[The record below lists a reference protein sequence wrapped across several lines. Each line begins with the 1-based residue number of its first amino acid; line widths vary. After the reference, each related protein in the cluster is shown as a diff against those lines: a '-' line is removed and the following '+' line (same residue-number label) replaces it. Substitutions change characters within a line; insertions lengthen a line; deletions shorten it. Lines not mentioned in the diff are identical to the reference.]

1 MSGTSWKRAQKPEHV
16 LERGTMSK
24 NRFVTLRQSVSK
36 NAIEPN
42 NSIKFVFG
50 CCCCSSQPIQNTN
63 NRSGYFKS
71 PSVYQMKCFIRRWK
85 RFKYGLPES
94 NSPLTFLKDF
104 VRFVSF
110 SHSLILHR
118 KQKSIPRSIYIYR
131 FLFVVNVNMSI
142 EQIYGH
148 QYTITR
154 HSNHSMPIHMC
165 VLIPYLSHVRQVL
178 RCCIVLSF
186 RNEMYAIL
194 LAPCGSYDETYG
206 CLMAAE
212 EWRSQIEHQLPK

>member
-1 MSGTSWKRAQKPEHV
+1 MRSNQIIQLNLSLDVGY
-16 LERGTMSK
+16 
-24 NRFVTLRQSVSK
+24 
-36 NAIEPN
+36 
-42 NSIKFVFG
+42 
-50 CCCCSSQPIQNTN
+50 SQPIWNTN

-118 KQKSIPRSIYIYR
+118 KLKSIPRSIYIYR

-154 HSNHSMPIHMC
+154 HSNHSIPIHVC
-165 VLIPYLSHVRQVL
+165 VCCFSIFLTFDRSWGAALCWVFETKCTRFSLRHAVRMTKHTAV
-178 RCCIVLSF
+178 
-186 RNEMYAIL
+186 
-194 LAPCGSYDETYG
+194 
-206 CLMAAE
+206 
-212 EWRSQIEHQLPK
+212 